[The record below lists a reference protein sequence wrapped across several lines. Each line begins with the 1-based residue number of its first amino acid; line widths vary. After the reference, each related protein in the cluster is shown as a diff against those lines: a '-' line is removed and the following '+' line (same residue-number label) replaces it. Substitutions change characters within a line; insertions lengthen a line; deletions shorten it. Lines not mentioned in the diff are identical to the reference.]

1 MRSQL
6 FAMEFCVQ
14 SIKPNNNFMKIN
26 YKFKWLAVLTLLP
39 AVLLF
44 SCKKDANTGTAN
56 AQTKTGT
63 IARAANEVVNAWVT
77 TSDQSKL
84 LQAQT
89 SFNFA
94 ADAGTNATTVTV
106 DENTTYQGID
116 GFGFTLTGGS
126 AGLLNG
132 LGGNQAAVL
141 NELFGTANGQIGISY
156 LRISIGASDL
166 SSSDFTYNQV
176 AGDVNMTNFS
186 ISQENQDMLPI
197 LKKIIA
203 INPSIKIIATPWTAP
218 TWMKVNTTGNNGYT
232 GGSLNTA
239 YYDAYA
245 RYFVKYLQAMQAQ
258 GITIDA
264 ITPQN
269 EPLNPYNNPS
279 MVMQATEQATF
290 IKNNLGP
297 QIRAAGFATKIIAYD
312 HNADVP
318 SYATTVLGDAGAN
331 PYVDGSAFH
340 LYAGDISALTTV
352 HNAYPNKNVYFTEQW
367 VGAPSN
373 FGGDL
378 SWHVNTLII
387 GGTRNWS
394 RNVLEWNLAADP
406 NNNPHTAGGCST
418 CLGGITVSGTS
429 ITRNVGYYIIGHAAR
444 FVRPGAVRI
453 SSNLS
458 GSIQNVAFKNS
469 DGSKVLIALNNGSSA
484 VSFKVKW
491 GTESFTYSLAAG
503 AVATFKW
510 SGTQSS
516 GSSSSAPIGS
526 VITLKGINNQYISSE
541 NGTVAMNCNR
551 PTASAWEQFTV
562 VDAGAGKIALQGMGK
577 YVSSENGTQAITC
590 NRATYGD
597 WEKFDWVVN
606 ADGKISLKGNNG
618 KYISSE
624 NGTQA
629 MTCNRATISGWE
641 AFGVNQ

>member
-1 MRSQL
+1 
-6 FAMEFCVQ
+6 
-14 SIKPNNNFMKIN
+14 MKIN
-26 YKFKWLAVLTLLP
+26 YQLKRFAVLTLLS
-39 AVLLF
+39 AAAF
-44 SCKKDANTGTAN
+44 YSCKKNVNNNEAPDQKTSGTV
-56 AQTKTGT
+56 
-63 IARAANEVVNAWVT
+63 ARAANEVVNAWVT
-77 TSDQSKL
+77 TADQSKL
-84 LQAQT
+84 LQAQD

-106 DENTTYQGID
+106 DENQTYQGID

-132 LGGNQAAVL
+132 LGANQTNVL

-156 LRISIGASDL
+156 IRISIGASDL
-166 SSSDFTYNQV
+166 SSSDFTYNQT
-176 AGDVNMTNFS
+176 AGDFNMNNFS
-186 ISQENQDMLPI
+186 ISAENQDLLPI

-239 YYDAYA
+239 AGYYDAYA

-279 MVMQATEQATF
+279 MVMQPNEQANF

-297 QIRAAGFATKIIAYD
+297 QIRAAGFQTKIIAYD
-312 HNADVP
+312 HNTDRIDYP
-318 SYATTVLGDAGAN
+318 ETVLADGGAN

-340 LYAGDISALTTV
+340 LYAGDISSLTDV

-387 GGTRNWS
+387 GATRNWS
-394 RNVLEWNLAADP
+394 RNVLEWNLASDP
-406 NNNPHTAGGCST
+406 NNNPHTPGGCST

-429 ITRNVGYYIIGHAAR
+429 ITRNVGYYIIGHASR

-469 DGSKVLIALNNGSSA
+469 DGSKVLIALNNGSSS

-491 GTESFTYSLAAG
+491 GAESFTYTLAAG

-510 SGTQSS
+510 TGTQSS
-516 GSSSSAPIGS
+516 ASGPPIGS
-526 VITLKGINNQYISSE
+526 VITLKGFNNLYVSSE
-541 NGTVAMNCNR
+541 NGTQAMNCNR
-551 PTASAWEQFTV
+551 STASAWEQFTV
-562 VDAGAGKIALQGMGK
+562 VDAGGGKIALKAMNK

-590 NRATYGD
+590 NRTTFGD
-597 WEKFDWVVN
+597 WEKFDWIPTT
-606 ADGKISLKGNNG
+606 DGKVTLRGNNG
-618 KYISSE
+618 KFISSE
-624 NGTQA
+624 NGTQP
-629 MTCNRATISGWE
+629 MTCTRTTASGWE
-641 AFGVNQ
+641 AFGINQ

>member
-1 MRSQL
+1 
-6 FAMEFCVQ
+6 
-14 SIKPNNNFMKIN
+14 MKIN
-26 YKFKWLAVLTLLP
+26 YKLKRFAVLTLLS
-39 AVLLF
+39 AAAF
-44 SCKKDANTGTAN
+44 YSCKKNVNTPEAPDQKTSGTV
-56 AQTKTGT
+56 
-63 IARAANEVVNAWVT
+63 ARAANEVVNAWVT
-77 TSDQSKL
+77 TADQSKL

-106 DENTTYQGID
+106 DENQTYQGID

-132 LGGNQAAVL
+132 LGSNQANVL

-156 LRISIGASDL
+156 IRISIGASDL
-166 SSSDFTYNQV
+166 SSSDFTYNQT
-176 AGDVNMTNFS
+176 AGDFNMNNFS
-186 ISQENQDMLPI
+186 ISAENQDLLPI

-239 YYDAYA
+239 AGYYDAYA

-279 MVMQATEQATF
+279 MVMQPNEQANF

-297 QIRAAGFATKIIAYD
+297 QVRAAGFQTKIIAYD
-312 HNADVP
+312 HNTDRIDYP
-318 SYATTVLGDAGAN
+318 ETVLADGGAN

-340 LYAGDISALTTV
+340 LYAGSIGSLTDV

-387 GGTRNWS
+387 GATRNWS

-429 ITRNVGYYIIGHAAR
+429 ITRNVGYYIIGHASK

-453 SSNLS
+453 ASNLS

-469 DGSKVLIALNNGSSA
+469 DGSKVLIALNSGSSSS
-484 VSFKVKW
+484 SFKVKW
-491 GTESFTYSLAAG
+491 GAESFTYTLAAG

-510 SGTQSS
+510 TGTQSNDTS
-516 GSSSSAPIGS
+516 TGAPIGS
-526 VITLKGINNQYISSE
+526 VITLKGFNNQYVSSE
-541 NGTVAMNCNR
+541 NGTQAMNCNR
-551 PTASAWEQFTV
+551 PTTSAWEQFTV
-562 VDAGAGKIALQGMGK
+562 VDAGSGKIALRSMNK

-590 NRATYGD
+590 NRATFGD
-597 WEKFDWVVN
+597 WEKFDWVPTT
-606 ADGKISLKGNNG
+606 DGKVTIRGNNG
-618 KYISSE
+618 KFISSE

-629 MTCNRATISGWE
+629 MTCTRATASGWE

>member
-1 MRSQL
+1 
-6 FAMEFCVQ
+6 
-14 SIKPNNNFMKIN
+14 MKIN
-26 YKFKWLAVLTLLP
+26 YQLKRFAVLTLLST
-39 AVLLF
+39 AAF
-44 SCKKDANTGTAN
+44 YSCKKNVNNNEAPN
-56 AQTKTGT
+56 QKTSGT

-77 TSDQSKL
+77 TADQSKL
-84 LQAQT
+84 LQAQA
-89 SFNFA
+89 SFNFG
-94 ADAGTNATTVTV
+94 ADAGTNATTITV
-106 DENTTYQGID
+106 DENQTYQGID

-132 LGGNQAAVL
+132 LGANQTNVL

-156 LRISIGASDL
+156 IRISIGASDL
-166 SSSDFTYNQV
+166 SSSDFTYNQT
-176 AGDVNMTNFS
+176 AGDFNMNNFS
-186 ISQENQDMLPI
+186 ISAENQDLLPI

-239 YYDAYA
+239 AGYYDAYA

-279 MVMQATEQATF
+279 MVMQPDEQANF

-297 QIRAAGFATKIIAYD
+297 QIRAAGFQTKIIAYD
-312 HNADVP
+312 HNTDRIDYP
-318 SYATTVLGDAGAN
+318 ETVLADGGAN

-340 LYAGDISALTTV
+340 LYAGNISALTDV

-378 SWHVNTLII
+378 SWHINTLII
-387 GGTRNWS
+387 GATRNWS
-394 RNVLEWNLAADP
+394 RNVLEWNLASDP
-406 NNNPHTAGGCST
+406 NNNPHTPGGCST

-429 ITRNVGYYIIGHAAR
+429 ITRNVGYYIIGHASR

-469 DGSKVLIALNNGSSA
+469 DGSKVLIALNNGSSS

-491 GTESFTYSLAAG
+491 GAESFTYTLAAG

-510 SGTQSS
+510 TGTQSS
-516 GSSSSAPIGS
+516 ASGPPIGS
-526 VITLKGINNQYISSE
+526 IITFKGFNNLYVSSE
-541 NGTVAMNCNR
+541 NGTQAMNCNR
-551 PTASAWEQFTV
+551 STASAWEQFTV
-562 VDAGAGKIALQGMGK
+562 VDAGGGKIALMAMNK

-590 NRATYGD
+590 NRTTFGD
-597 WEKFDWVVN
+597 WEKFDWIPTT
-606 ADGKISLKGNNG
+606 DGKVTLRGNNG
-618 KYISSE
+618 KFISSE
-624 NGTQA
+624 NGTQP
-629 MTCNRATISGWE
+629 MTCTRATASGWE

>member
-1 MRSQL
+1 
-6 FAMEFCVQ
+6 
-14 SIKPNNNFMKIN
+14 MKIN
-26 YKFKWLAVLTLLP
+26 YNLKWLAVFILLS
-39 AVLLF
+39 AGVF
-44 SCKKDANTGTAN
+44 YSCKKDSRASAAVTPGQDT
-56 AQTKTGT
+56 QTVS
-63 IARAANEVVNAWVT
+63 RAANEVVNAWVT
-77 TSDQSKL
+77 TSDRSKQL
-84 LQAQT
+84 EAQT

-106 DENTTYQGID
+106 DENVTYQGID

-132 LGGNQAAVL
+132 LGGNQASVL

-166 SSSDFTYNQV
+166 SSSDFTYNQTS
-176 AGDVNMTNFS
+176 GDVNMNNFS
-186 ISQENQDMLPI
+186 ISQENQDLIPI
-197 LKKIIA
+197 LKKILA
-203 INPSIKIIATPWTAP
+203 INPSIKILACPWTAP

-245 RYFVKYLQAMQAQ
+245 RYFVKYIQAMQAQ

-279 MVMQATEQATF
+279 MVMQANEQANF

-297 QIRAAGFATKIIAYD
+297 QLRGAGLNTKIIAYD
-312 HNADVP
+312 HNTDRIDYPEA
-318 SYATTVLGDAGAN
+318 VLADAGAN

-340 LYAGDISALTTV
+340 LYSGSIGALTDV
-352 HNAYPNKNVYFTEQW
+352 HNAYPNKNIYFTEQW

-387 GGTRNWS
+387 GATRNWS
-394 RNVLEWNLAADP
+394 RNVLEWNLASDP
-406 NNNPHTAGGCST
+406 NNNPHTPGGCST

-469 DGSKVLIALNNGSSA
+469 DGSKVLVALNNGSSA
-484 VSFKVKW
+484 VNFKVKW
-491 GTESFTYSLAAG
+491 GAESFTYSLAAG

-516 GSSSSAPIGS
+516 GGGTGAPIGS
-526 VITLKGINNQYISSE
+526 TVTLKGFNNQYVSSE
-541 NGTVAMNCNR
+541 NGTQAMNCNR
-551 PTASAWEQFTV
+551 PTASTWETFTV
-562 VDAGAGKIALQGMGK
+562 VDAGGGKIALQAMGK

-590 NRATYGD
+590 NRTTISD
-597 WEKFDWVVN
+597 TEKFDWITT
-606 ADGKISLKGNNG
+606 ADGKVTLRGNNS
-618 KYISSE
+618 KFISSE

-629 MTCNRATISGWE
+629 MTCTRATASGWE

>member
-1 MRSQL
+1 
-6 FAMEFCVQ
+6 
-14 SIKPNNNFMKIN
+14 MKIN
-26 YKFKWLAVLTLLP
+26 YQLKRLAVLTLLS
-39 AVLLF
+39 AAAF
-44 SCKKDANTGTAN
+44 YSCKKNVNNNEAPDQKTNGTV
-56 AQTKTGT
+56 
-63 IARAANEVVNAWVT
+63 ARAANEVVNAWVT
-77 TSDQSKL
+77 TADQSKL

-94 ADAGTNATTVTV
+94 ADAGTNATTITV
-106 DENTTYQGID
+106 DENQTYQGID

-132 LGGNQAAVL
+132 LGANQTNVL

-156 LRISIGASDL
+156 IRISIGASDL
-166 SSSDFTYNQV
+166 SSSDFTYNQT
-176 AGDVNMTNFS
+176 AGDFNMNNFS
-186 ISQENQDMLPI
+186 ISAENQDLLPI

-239 YYDAYA
+239 AGYYDAYA

-279 MVMQATEQATF
+279 MVMQPDEQANF

-297 QIRAAGFATKIIAYD
+297 QIRAAGFQTKIIAYD
-312 HNADVP
+312 HNTDRIDYP
-318 SYATTVLGDAGAN
+318 ETVLADGGAN

-340 LYAGDISALTTV
+340 LYAGNISSLTDI

-387 GGTRNWS
+387 GATRNWS
-394 RNVLEWNLAADP
+394 RNVLEWNLASDP
-406 NNNPHTAGGCST
+406 NNNPHTPGGCST

-429 ITRNVGYYIIGHAAR
+429 ITRNVGYYIIGHASR

-469 DGSKVLIALNNGSSA
+469 DGSKVLIALNNGSSS

-491 GTESFTYSLAAG
+491 GAESFTYTLAAG

-510 SGTQSS
+510 TGTQSS
-516 GSSSSAPIGS
+516 ASGPPIGS
-526 VITLKGINNQYISSE
+526 IITLKGFNNLYVSSE
-541 NGTVAMNCNR
+541 NGTQAMNCNR
-551 PTASAWEQFTV
+551 STASAWEQFTV
-562 VDAGAGKIALQGMGK
+562 VDAGGGKIALKAMNK

-590 NRATYGD
+590 NRTTFGD
-597 WEKFDWVVN
+597 WEKFDWIPTT
-606 ADGKISLKGNNG
+606 DGKVTLRGNNG
-618 KYISSE
+618 KFISSE
-624 NGTQA
+624 NGTQP
-629 MTCNRATISGWE
+629 MTCTRATASGWE

>member
-1 MRSQL
+1 
-6 FAMEFCVQ
+6 
-14 SIKPNNNFMKIN
+14 MKIN
-26 YKFKWLAVLTLLP
+26 YKLRQFAVLTLLIA
-39 AVLLF
+39 AVF
-44 SCKKDANTGTAN
+44 YSCKKNVNTPEDPD
-56 AQTKTGT
+56 QKTSGT
-63 IARAANEVVNAWVT
+63 IARAANEVVNAWLT
-77 TSDQSKL
+77 TADQSKL

-94 ADAGTNATTVTV
+94 ADAGTNATTITV
-106 DENTTYQGID
+106 DENQTYQGID

-132 LGGNQAAVL
+132 LGSNQTNVL

-156 LRISIGASDL
+156 IRISIGASDL
-166 SSSDFTYNQV
+166 SASDFTYNQT
-176 AGDVNMTNFS
+176 AGDFNMNNFS
-186 ISQENQDMLPI
+186 ISAENQDLLPI

-239 YYDAYA
+239 AGYYDAYA

-279 MVMQATEQATF
+279 MVMQPNEQANF

-297 QIRAAGFATKIIAYD
+297 QIRAAGFQTKIIAYD
-312 HNADVP
+312 HNTDRIDYP
-318 SYATTVLGDAGAN
+318 ETVLADGGAN

-340 LYAGDISALTTV
+340 LYAGNISSLTDV
-352 HNAYPNKNVYFTEQW
+352 HNAYPAKNVYFTEQW

-373 FGGDL
+373 FSGDL

-387 GGTRNWS
+387 GATRNWS

-429 ITRNVGYYIIGHAAR
+429 ITRNVGYYIIGHASK
-444 FVRPGAVRI
+444 FVRAGAVRI
-453 SSNLS
+453 ASNLS

-469 DGSKVLIALNNGSSA
+469 DGSKVLIALNNGSSST
-484 VSFKVKW
+484 SFKVKW
-491 GTESFTYSLAAG
+491 GAESFTYTLAAG
-503 AVATFKW
+503 AVVTFKW
-510 SGTQSS
+510 TGTQSNGTS
-516 GSSSSAPIGS
+516 TGAPIGS
-526 VITLKGINNQYISSE
+526 TITLKGFNNQYISSE
-541 NGTVAMNCNR
+541 NGTQAMNCNR
-551 PTASAWEQFTV
+551 PTPSAWEQFLV
-562 VDAGAGKIALQGMGK
+562 IDAGAGKIALQSMGK

-590 NRATYGD
+590 NRTTFGD
-597 WEKFDWVVN
+597 WEKFDWVPTT
-606 ADGKISLKGNNG
+606 DGKVTIRGNNG
-618 KYISSE
+618 KFISSE

-629 MTCNRATISGWE
+629 MTCTRATASGWE

>member
-1 MRSQL
+1 
-6 FAMEFCVQ
+6 
-14 SIKPNNNFMKIN
+14 MKIN
-26 YKFKWLAVLTLLP
+26 YQLKRFAVLTLLST
-39 AVLLF
+39 AAF
-44 SCKKDANTGTAN
+44 YSCKKNVNNNEAPDQKTSGTV
-56 AQTKTGT
+56 
-63 IARAANEVVNAWVT
+63 ARAANEVVNAWVT
-77 TSDQSKL
+77 TADQSQL

-94 ADAGTNATTVTV
+94 ADAGTNATTITV
-106 DENTTYQGID
+106 DENQTYQGID

-132 LGGNQAAVL
+132 LGANQTNVL
-141 NELFGTANGQIGISY
+141 NELFGTAAGQIGISY
-156 LRISIGASDL
+156 IRISIGASDL
-166 SSSDFTYNQV
+166 SSSDFTYNQT
-176 AGDVNMTNFS
+176 AGDFNMNNFS
-186 ISQENQDMLPI
+186 ISAENQDLLPI

-239 YYDAYA
+239 AGYYDAYA
-245 RYFVKYLQAMQAQ
+245 HYFVKYLQAMQAQ

-279 MVMQATEQATF
+279 MVMQPNEQANF

-297 QIRAAGFATKIIAYD
+297 QIRAAGFQTRIIAYD
-312 HNADVP
+312 HNTDRIDYP
-318 SYATTVLGDAGAN
+318 ETVLADGGAN

-340 LYAGDISALTTV
+340 LYAGNISSLTDV

-387 GGTRNWS
+387 GATRNWS

-406 NNNPHTAGGCST
+406 NNNPHTPGGCST

-429 ITRNVGYYIIGHAAR
+429 ITRNVGYYIIGHASR

-453 SSNLS
+453 ASNLS

-469 DGSKVLIALNNGSSA
+469 DGSKVLIALNNGSSST
-484 VSFKVKW
+484 SFKVKW
-491 GTESFTYSLAAG
+491 GAESFTYTLAAG

-510 SGTQSS
+510 TGTQSS
-516 GSSSSAPIGS
+516 ASGPPIGS
-526 VITLKGINNQYISSE
+526 TITLKGFNNLYVSSE
-541 NGTVAMNCNR
+541 NGTQAMNCNR

-562 VDAGAGKIALQGMGK
+562 VDAGAGKIALKAMNK

-590 NRATYGD
+590 NRTTFGD
-597 WEKFDWVVN
+597 WEKFDWVPTT
-606 ADGKISLKGNNG
+606 DGKVTLRGNNG
-618 KYISSE
+618 KFISSE

-629 MTCNRATISGWE
+629 MTCTRATASGWE

>member
-1 MRSQL
+1 
-6 FAMEFCVQ
+6 
-14 SIKPNNNFMKIN
+14 MKIN
-26 YKFKWLAVLTLLP
+26 YKLRQFAVLTLLIA
-39 AVLLF
+39 AVF
-44 SCKKDANTGTAN
+44 YSCKKNVNTPEDPD
-56 AQTKTGT
+56 QKTSGT
-63 IARAANEVVNAWVT
+63 IARAANEVVNAWLT
-77 TSDQSKL
+77 TADQSKL

-94 ADAGTNATTVTV
+94 ADAGTNATTITV
-106 DENTTYQGID
+106 DENQTYQGID

-132 LGGNQAAVL
+132 LGSNQTNVL

-156 LRISIGASDL
+156 IRISIGASDL
-166 SSSDFTYNQV
+166 SASDFTYNQT
-176 AGDVNMTNFS
+176 AGDFNMNNFS
-186 ISQENQDMLPI
+186 ISAENQDLLPI

-239 YYDAYA
+239 AGYYDAYA

-279 MVMQATEQATF
+279 MVMQPNEQANF

-297 QIRAAGFATKIIAYD
+297 QIRAAGFQTKIIAYD
-312 HNADVP
+312 HNTDRIDYP
-318 SYATTVLGDAGAN
+318 ETVLADGGAN

-340 LYAGDISALTTV
+340 LYAGNISSLTDV
-352 HNAYPNKNVYFTEQW
+352 HNAYPAKNVYFTEQW

-373 FGGDL
+373 FSGDL

-387 GGTRNWS
+387 GATRNWS

-418 CLGGITVSGTS
+418 CLGCITVSGTS
-429 ITRNVGYYIIGHAAR
+429 ITRNVGYYIIGHASK
-444 FVRPGAVRI
+444 FVRAGAVRI
-453 SSNLS
+453 ASNLS

-469 DGSKVLIALNNGSSA
+469 DGSKVLIALNNGSSST
-484 VSFKVKW
+484 SFKVKW
-491 GTESFTYSLAAG
+491 GAESFTYTLAAG
-503 AVATFKW
+503 AVVTFKW
-510 SGTQSS
+510 TGTQSNGTS
-516 GSSSSAPIGS
+516 TGAPIGS
-526 VITLKGINNQYISSE
+526 TITLKGFNNQYISSE
-541 NGTVAMNCNR
+541 NGTQAMNCNR
-551 PTASAWEQFTV
+551 PTPSAWEQFLV
-562 VDAGAGKIALQGMGK
+562 IDAGAGKIALQSMGK

-590 NRATYGD
+590 NRTTFGD
-597 WEKFDWVVN
+597 WEKFDWVPTT
-606 ADGKISLKGNNG
+606 DGKVTIRGNNG
-618 KYISSE
+618 KFISSE

-629 MTCNRATISGWE
+629 MTCTRATASGWE

>member
-1 MRSQL
+1 
-6 FAMEFCVQ
+6 
-14 SIKPNNNFMKIN
+14 MKIN
-26 YKFKWLAVLTLLP
+26 YKLMRIAVLTLLS
-39 AVLLF
+39 AATF
-44 SCKKDANTGTAN
+44 YSCKKNVNAPEAPDQKQSGTV
-56 AQTKTGT
+56 
-63 IARAANEVVNAWVT
+63 ARAANEVVNAWLT
-77 TSDQSKL
+77 TADQSKL

-94 ADAGTNATTVTV
+94 ADAGTNATTITV
-106 DENTTYQGID
+106 DETQTYQGID

-132 LGGNQAAVL
+132 LGANQTNVL

-156 LRISIGASDL
+156 IRISIGASDL
-166 SSSDFTYNQV
+166 SANDFTYNQT
-176 AGDVNMTNFS
+176 AGDFNMNNFS
-186 ISQENQDMLPI
+186 ISAENQDLLPI

-239 YYDAYA
+239 AGYYDAYA

-279 MVMQATEQATF
+279 MVMQPNEQANF

-297 QIRAAGFATKIIAYD
+297 QIRAAGFQTKIIAYD
-312 HNADVP
+312 HNTDRIDYP
-318 SYATTVLGDAGAN
+318 ETVLADGGAN

-340 LYAGDISALTTV
+340 LYAGNISSLTDV

-387 GGTRNWS
+387 GATRNWS

-429 ITRNVGYYIIGHAAR
+429 ITRNVGYYIIGHASK

-453 SSNLS
+453 ASNLS

-469 DGSKVLIALNNGSSA
+469 DGSKVLIALNNGSSST
-484 VSFKVKW
+484 SFKVKW
-491 GTESFTYSLAAG
+491 GAESFTYTLAAG
-503 AVATFKW
+503 AVVTFKW
-510 SGTQSS
+510 TGTQSS
-516 GSSSSAPIGS
+516 GSSSGAPIGS
-526 VITLKGINNQYISSE
+526 TITLKGFNNQYVSSE
-541 NGTVAMNCNR
+541 NGTQAMNCNR
-551 PTASAWEQFTV
+551 PTASAWEQFLV
-562 VDAGAGKIALQGMGK
+562 VDAGAGKIALQSMGK

-590 NRATYGD
+590 NRTTYGD
-597 WEKFDWVVN
+597 WEKFDWVPTT
-606 ADGKISLKGNNG
+606 DGKVTLRGNNG
-618 KYISSE
+618 KFISSE

-629 MTCNRATISGWE
+629 MTCTRATASGWE

>member
-1 MRSQL
+1 
-6 FAMEFCVQ
+6 
-14 SIKPNNNFMKIN
+14 MKIN
-26 YKFKWLAVLTLLP
+26 YQLKRFAVLALLS
-39 AVLLF
+39 AAAF
-44 SCKKDANTGTAN
+44 CSCKKNVNNKEAPNQKTSGTV
-56 AQTKTGT
+56 
-63 IARAANEVVNAWVT
+63 ARAANEVVNAWVT
-77 TSDQSKL
+77 TADQSKL
-84 LQAQT
+84 LQAQA

-94 ADAGTNATTVTV
+94 ADAGTNATTITV
-106 DENTTYQGID
+106 DENQTYQGID

-132 LGGNQAAVL
+132 LGANQTNVL

-156 LRISIGASDL
+156 IRISIGASDL
-166 SSSDFTYNQV
+166 SSSDFTYNQT
-176 AGDVNMTNFS
+176 AGDFNMNNFS
-186 ISQENQDMLPI
+186 ISAENQDLLPI

-239 YYDAYA
+239 AGYYDAYA

-279 MVMQATEQATF
+279 MVMQPNEQANF

-297 QIRAAGFATKIIAYD
+297 QIRAAGFQTKIIAYD
-312 HNADVP
+312 HNTDRIDYP
-318 SYATTVLGDAGAN
+318 ETVLADGGAN

-340 LYAGDISALTTV
+340 LYAGNISALTDV

-387 GGTRNWS
+387 GATRNWS
-394 RNVLEWNLAADP
+394 RNVLEWNLASDP
-406 NNNPHTAGGCST
+406 NNNPHTPGGCST
-418 CLGGITVSGTS
+418 CLGGITASGTS
-429 ITRNVGYYIIGHAAR
+429 ITRNVGYYIIGHASR

-469 DGSKVLIALNNGSSA
+469 DGSKVLIALNNGSSS

-491 GTESFTYSLAAG
+491 GAESFTYTLAAG

-510 SGTQSS
+510 TGTQSS
-516 GSSSSAPIGS
+516 ASGPPIGS
-526 VITLKGINNQYISSE
+526 IITFKGFNNLYVSSE
-541 NGTVAMNCNR
+541 NGTQAMNCNR
-551 PTASAWEQFTV
+551 STASAWEQFTV
-562 VDAGAGKIALQGMGK
+562 VDAGGGKIALMAMNK

-590 NRATYGD
+590 NRTTFGD
-597 WEKFDWVVN
+597 WEKFDWIPTT
-606 ADGKISLKGNNG
+606 DGKVTLRGNNG
-618 KYISSE
+618 KFISSE
-624 NGTQA
+624 NGTQP
-629 MTCNRATISGWE
+629 MTCTRATASGWE

>member
-1 MRSQL
+1 
-6 FAMEFCVQ
+6 
-14 SIKPNNNFMKIN
+14 MKIN
-26 YKFKWLAVLTLLP
+26 YNLKWLAVFILLS
-39 AVLLF
+39 AGVF
-44 SCKKDANTGTAN
+44 YSCKKDSRASAAVTPGQDT
-56 AQTKTGT
+56 QTVS
-63 IARAANEVVNAWVT
+63 RAANEVVNAWVT
-77 TSDQSKL
+77 TSDRSKQL
-84 LQAQT
+84 EAQT

-106 DENTTYQGID
+106 DENVTYQSID

-132 LGGNQAAVL
+132 LGGNQSAVL

-166 SSSDFTYNQV
+166 SSSDFTYNQTS
-176 AGDVNMTNFS
+176 GDVNMNNFS
-186 ISQENQDMLPI
+186 ISQENQDLIPI
-197 LKKIIA
+197 LKKILA
-203 INPSIKIIATPWTAP
+203 INPSIKILACPWTAP

-245 RYFVKYLQAMQAQ
+245 RYFVKYIQAMQAQ

-279 MVMQATEQATF
+279 MVMQANEQANF

-297 QIRAAGFATKIIAYD
+297 QLRAASLNTKIIAYD
-312 HNADVP
+312 HNTDRIDYPEA
-318 SYATTVLGDAGAN
+318 VLADAGAN

-340 LYAGDISALTTV
+340 LYSGSIGALTDV
-352 HNAYPNKNVYFTEQW
+352 HNAYPNKNIYFTEQW

-387 GGTRNWS
+387 GATRNWS
-394 RNVLEWNLAADP
+394 RNVLEWNLASDP
-406 NNNPHTAGGCST
+406 NNNPHTPGGCST

-469 DGSKVLIALNNGSSA
+469 DGSKVLVALNNGSS
-484 VSFKVKW
+484 VVNFKVKW

-510 SGTQSS
+510 SGTQST
-516 GSSSSAPIGS
+516 GGGTGAPIGS
-526 VITLKGINNQYISSE
+526 TVTLKGFNSQYVSSE
-541 NGTVAMNCNR
+541 NGTQAMNCNR
-551 PTASAWEQFTV
+551 PTASTWETFTV
-562 VDAGAGKIALQGMGK
+562 VDAGGGKIALQAMGK

-590 NRATYGD
+590 NRTTISD
-597 WEKFDWVVN
+597 TEKFDWITT
-606 ADGKISLKGNNG
+606 ADGKVTLRGNNS
-618 KYISSE
+618 KFISSE

-629 MTCNRATISGWE
+629 MTCTRATASGWE